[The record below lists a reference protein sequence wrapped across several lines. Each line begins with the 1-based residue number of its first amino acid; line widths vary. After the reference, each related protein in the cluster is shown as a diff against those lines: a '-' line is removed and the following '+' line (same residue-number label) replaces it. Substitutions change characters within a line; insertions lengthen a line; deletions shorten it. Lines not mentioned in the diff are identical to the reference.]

1 MSDTSTTTLDRVHNT
16 IANALYRH
24 LGQHIQDGKGGRS
37 FFRLDGF
44 DEETYRNLLYR
55 LGGEESVLEGRAVW
69 IHTTEPI
76 EGYEAYALEEGRS
89 ATWYRNHLPKDHV
102 LVLIFNGR
110 TSDAQSLDDIYPIT
124 ESVLT
129 SQGLDALIQSAF
141 SNYDLNA
148 PEVKLLKDR
157 FLYYFKKY
165 LFEPQLRDLAYFLQH
180 VDDYLAD
187 NPEEMARA
195 IAESLPQLNLFRC
208 QKLEGVM
215 DSATKLRRLLQA
227 DEKASQLGREQLD
240 DRERNKYLK
249 ALDEAELE
257 NTPGGLTAHE
267 KRSRLR
273 DFLCEV
279 NVSRDSLLPIYS
291 IDWSEVEPILYRR
304 KRKSKKEKLRGIAR
318 ELREAFDDQDI
329 QEEDL
334 PDSVRDTIEELE
346 RGSQPDDSSLDDLV
360 LDYGENVP
368 KKLRNRVKRLRRPP
382 SVTSIDFAEGV
393 IRAVISMMAPMEE
406 SLIEDAKI
414 TLRPTG
420 IESIYEG
427 NIESDEKELLLAFRT
442 FYRGIESFMPS
453 IDWKLDEL
461 WSALAREDLAVK
473 ETEVEAGEK
482 VKGDLKFRLA
492 VYAEDQ
498 RKEYCDLT
506 WKYTSEGTLGSTLA
520 NLLHEHKRLETLRAE
535 NEEVRLGIPMYD
547 ASLTEE
553 NLGAIDLARP
563 IDSLGA
569 WYRDQNNRGNLRERF
584 ATELSQ
590 RGRPEVIE
598 TVANAIGQLEWRWTD
613 TVSAAVTSGLLQADL
628 QALLDEYESL
638 LGTAEESLKG
648 DQEVSIGHRLLNA
661 AWIIGPSSFEKW
673 GVMPPIHPLK
683 LFWML
688 ERMRHFGGIVQKLL
702 TPSEQNRI
710 VDESRLEKELE
721 TAYSS
726 SHFPAV
732 IALPDR
738 NERCTYLV
746 PVLES
751 GGYELFRKLEL
762 AGISYGLDTEL
773 STEEETEQAA
783 KVVARELARIVQD
796 YVDTYPFVK
805 DGLEIF
811 LIECRNGALPGL
823 LAEEVGRKLN
833 VSDGD
838 AHVNIIVHTTDRG
851 VSVHGSIAE
860 WVQNDEKYSSRTSNA
875 YFPNITL
882 KTIEC
887 SYEKLFLQVDDRDL
901 VIIAD
906 VLASRGQQIEAE
918 RKSKGQD
925 VERSGYFPLYQTT
938 RQPFQQYG
946 GRRDVLL
953 TPHQMPRLL
962 RRYYNA
968 QWAAKRE
975 HAVEESQQSLFKKR
989 ISLADWK
996 DELNHF
1002 HEKFNWVVCYDTSV
1016 DRHLLESTF
1025 PQAIQVIRYS
1035 TGLGQQRQHNLTVS
1049 SSGAVERIVQH
1060 RLAANLGRMFP
1071 LADKKYRGELASKFI
1086 GEAKDISGDIILR
1099 ATGPGTYL
1107 NEIIGLV
1114 AAKHEVERQFKAK
1127 HSDYVS
1133 AWLFLDDYDHWF
1145 ESKLPDL
1152 LFAAIMRDDEG
1163 SVRLH
1168 CEVIEAKCVGEGA
1181 FAQEGKDAQ
1190 RQVAHGVN
1198 RLAQAWAPNGE
1209 HVDAPYW
1216 YHQLYQALAGNIKLA
1231 QEQLELWD
1239 AFDDALR
1246 AQRLEIEMSG
1256 HTWAFCHN
1264 GAGGVSGGKLEGEAK
1279 TKAPDVS
1286 GVPHRIHF
1294 YSRHGLIGVMRELA
1308 EGWDLDSSSETWGQ
1322 KAQRPGAK
1330 AVNKEKERIDEKVKE
1345 ETEVTSPES
1354 QEHVSTQSSSRSR
1367 RNAVGHHGTSSSEA
1381 EKNEQPAGAKAGGD
1395 SALRE
1400 WVESK
1405 ADQLQTALRNYSV
1418 SVYPID
1424 PDKADIGPSIVRF
1437 KLSLKPGERL
1447 NSVQRVAEDL
1457 QRELAIDTVPLVDN
1471 VKGEPY
1477 VGIDLPRPKSAVA
1490 LLTDELQRLEEAD
1503 AELPFL
1509 AGVSPSGETKT
1520 EDLAD
1525 LPHLLVAGSTGSGKT
1540 VFLYTLI
1547 VSLIQQ
1553 HDPQSAQ
1560 LILVDPKQ
1568 TDFIFFDSL
1577 PHLLN
1582 DGVIIEPEHAIT
1594 WLQYLMQEELQER
1607 TQVLREAGARD
1618 IKDYNRQQLDN
1629 PLPRIVVVIDEYA
1642 DLIHVLTKSDRDEFE
1657 RQLVRL
1663 AQRARNVGIHL
1674 VIATQRPSA
1683 DIVTSRL
1690 KANLPARIAFQ
1701 LPSHH
1706 DSGTILDQ
1714 PGAEKLIGKGDMLIR
1729 TGGDM
1734 ERLQGFFVGSDELQ
1748 QLIYAR
1754 EKN

>member
-1 MSDTSTTTLDRVHNT
+1 MSNTSTTTLDKIHD
-16 IANALYRH
+16 IIGNALYRH
-24 LGQHIQDGKGGRS
+24 LGRQTQGGKGGRS

-44 DEETYRNLLYR
+44 DEETYGNLLNR
-55 LGGEESVLEGRAVW
+55 LGREENVLKGRAVW
-69 IHTTEPI
+69 IYTTEPI
-76 EGYEAYALEEGRS
+76 EGYESYALEEGKS

-102 LVLIFNGR
+102 LILIFNGR
-110 TSDAQSLDDIYPIT
+110 TSDGQSLDDIYPIT
-124 ESVLT
+124 ESGIT

-141 SNYDLNA
+141 NNYDLNA
-148 PEVKLLKDR
+148 QEAKLLKER

-165 LFEPQLRDLAYFLQH
+165 LFEPQLRDVAYFLQH
-180 VDDYLAD
+180 VDEYLSD

-208 QKLEGVM
+208 QKLAGVM
-215 DSATKLRRLLQA
+215 GSATKLRRLLQA
-227 DEKASQLGREQLD
+227 NEKASQLGREQLD
-240 DRERNKYLK
+240 DRERNKYLN
-249 ALDEAELE
+249 ALEEAELE
-257 NTPGGLTAHE
+257 DTPGGLTALE
-267 KRSRLR
+267 KKSRLR
-273 DFLCEV
+273 DFVCEV
-279 NVSRDSLLPIYS
+279 NVSRDRLLPIYS
-291 IDWSEVEPILYRR
+291 IDWSEVEPIIYRR
-304 KRKSKKEKLRGIAR
+304 KRKSKKEKLQEIAR
-318 ELREAFDDQDI
+318 ELREAFEDQDI
-329 QEEDL
+329 QKEDL

-346 RGSQPDDSSLDDLV
+346 RGSQPDDSSLDSLV
-360 LDYGENVP
+360 LDYGDNVS
-368 KKLRNRVKRLRRPP
+368 KRLRNRVKRLRRPP
-382 SVTSIDFAEGV
+382 TVTSTDFAEGV

-406 SLIEDAKI
+406 SLVEDAAI
-414 TLRPTG
+414 TLRPIG
-420 IESIYEG
+420 VESIYEG
-427 NIESDEKELLLAFRT
+427 DIESKKEELLLAFRT
-442 FYRGIESFMPS
+442 FYRGIESFIPS
-453 IDWKLDEL
+453 IDWQLDEL
-461 WSALAREDLAVK
+461 WSAIARENLAAK
-473 ETEVEAGEK
+473 ETEKEGGEK
-482 VKGDLKFRLA
+482 LKGDLKFRLE
-492 VYAEDQ
+492 VYVGDQ

-506 WKYTSEGTLGSTLA
+506 WKYTSEGTLGATLA
-520 NLLHEHKRLETLRAE
+520 NLLHEYTRIETLRVK
-535 NEEVRLGIPMYD
+535 NEEARLGIPLYD
-547 ASLTEE
+547 AGLTEE
-553 NLGAIDLARP
+553 SLGTIDLTHP
-563 IDSLGA
+563 IASLGA
-569 WYRDQNNRGNLRERF
+569 WYRDQTNRSSLRERF
-584 ATELSQ
+584 TTELSE

-598 TVANAIGQLEWRWTD
+598 KMAKAIGQLERRWTD
-613 TVSAAVTSGLLQADL
+613 TVLAAVKNGLLHADL

-638 LGTAEESLKG
+638 LGTAEQSLKG
-648 DQEVSIGHRLLNA
+648 DQEVSIGFRLLNA
-661 AWIIGPSSFEKW
+661 AWFIGPSSFDKW
-673 GVMPPIHPLK
+673 GVMPPLHPLK
-683 LFWML
+683 LLWML
-688 ERMRHFGGIVQKLL
+688 ERLRHFGEIVQKLL

-710 VDESRLEKELE
+710 VDESRLKKELE

-726 SHFPAV
+726 AHFPAV
-732 IALPDR
+732 VALPDR

-751 GGYELFRKLEL
+751 GGYELYRKLEL
-762 AGISYGLDTEL
+762 AGISYGLDAAL
-773 STEEETEQAA
+773 STEEDSEQAA
-783 KVVARELARIVQD
+783 KVVARELTRIVED

-805 DGLEIF
+805 DGLDIF

-823 LAEEVGRKLN
+823 LAEEVGRKLKA
-833 VSDGD
+833 SDGD

-851 VSVHGSIAE
+851 VSVYGSTAE
-860 WVQNDEKYSSRTSNA
+860 WVQNDEEYSNRLRNA
-875 YFPNITL
+875 YFPNVTL

-887 SYEKLFLQVDDRDL
+887 SYEELFLQVDDRDL

-906 VLASRGQQIEAE
+906 VLSSRGQQIEAE
-918 RKSKGQD
+918 RKNEVHD
-925 VERSGYFPLYQTT
+925 VERSGYFPLYQST

-962 RRYYNA
+962 RLYYNA

-975 HAVEESQQSLFKKR
+975 RAVEEAHLSLFKKR

-996 DELNHF
+996 TELNHF

-1035 TGLGQQRQHNLTVS
+1035 TGLGKRRQHNLTVS
-1049 SSGAVERIVQH
+1049 SSGAVERIVQN

-1071 LADKKYRGELASKFI
+1071 LADKKYRRELANKFI

-1114 AAKHEVERQFKAK
+1114 AAKHEVEKQFKAR
-1127 HSDYVS
+1127 HSEYVS
-1133 AWLFLDDYDHWF
+1133 AWLFLDDYGHWF

-1152 LFAAIMRDDEG
+1152 LFAAIMRDGKG

-1168 CEVIEAKCVGEGA
+1168 CEVVEAKCIGEDS

-1209 HVDAPYW
+1209 HIDAPYW
-1216 YHQLYQALAGNIKLA
+1216 YHQLYQALAGNIELT
-1231 QEQLELWD
+1231 QNQLELWD

-1246 AQRLEIEMSG
+1246 EQRLEIDMSG
-1256 HTWAFCHN
+1256 HTWAFCHD
-1264 GAGGVSGGKLEGEAK
+1264 GGGGISGDKLEREAK

-1294 YSRHGLIGVMRELA
+1294 CSRHGLISAMRELA

-1322 KAQRPGAK
+1322 KRQRPVAK
-1330 AVNKEKERIDEKVKE
+1330 AVNGEKERVEEKLKEE
-1345 ETEVTSPES
+1345 ETELTSQES
-1354 QEHVSTQSSSRSR
+1354 QRQVSIQSRGNTVDYDS
-1367 RNAVGHHGTSSSEA
+1367 TYSSEA
-1381 EKNEQPAGAKAGGD
+1381 EGNGHSEEAKNGD
-1395 SALRE
+1395 DSGLQQ

-1418 SVYPID
+1418 SVYPVD
-1424 PDKADIGPSIVRF
+1424 PNKADIGPSIVRF

-1447 NSVQRVAEDL
+1447 SSVQRVAEDL
-1457 QRELAIDTVPLVDN
+1457 QRELATDSVPLVDN
-1471 VKGEPY
+1471 VKREPY
-1477 VGIDLPRPKSAVA
+1477 VGIDLPRLESAIA
-1490 LLTDELQRLEEAD
+1490 RLSDEIPRLEGAD

-1509 AGVSPSGETKT
+1509 VGMSPSGETKIQ
-1520 EDLAD
+1520 DLAG

-1553 HDPQSAQ
+1553 HDPESVQ

-1582 DGVIIEPEHAIT
+1582 DEVIIEPEHAIEL
-1594 WLQYLMQEELQER
+1594 LQYLMQEELQKR
-1607 TQVLREAGARD
+1607 TQMLRGAGTRD
-1618 IKDYNRQQLDN
+1618 IRDYNRRQPKN
-1629 PLPRIVVVIDEYA
+1629 PMPRIVVVIDEYA

-1683 DIVTSRL
+1683 DIVTTRL

-1734 ERLQGFFVGSDELQ
+1734 ERLQGFFVSPEELEK
-1748 QLIYAR
+1748 LICAR
-1754 EKN
+1754 EEN